1 MGILNLVVN
10 TSYGRMANALILLL
24 SITTAV
30 EARSAPVDE
39 LRQLE
44 ITVDAKNRMYEEYL
58 TLNNRGQLSNQ
69 EQGIFQS
76 YLSNLVLRINEQC
89 RSINERYPELDL
101 SQYPCDTV
109 LIQKGPSMEEL
120 EQSSLHSDE
129 LAAMDA
135 ELALGLTEVDELLLQ
150 EQEKISARAS
160 ALSSIQTADG
170 NEQQT
175 AGDGGGDA
183 AGTTDS
189 SREDSEN
196 GKTGEEEW
204 SESGEGDGGSL
215 LGYPAGGKGSPYDIP
230 DGSDDDIVARQLRE
244 AAEKESDPE
253 LKRKLWDEYRRYKQS
268 YR

>member
-1 MGILNLVVN
+1 MGILNFVVN

-24 SITTAV
+24 SITAAV

-44 ITVDAKNRMYEEYL
+44 ITVDAENRMYEEYL

-69 EQGIFQS
+69 ERGIFQS

-120 EQSSLHSDE
+120 EQSSLLSDE
-129 LAAMDA
+129 LVAMDA
-135 ELALGLTEVDELLLQ
+135 ELAKGLTEVDELLLQ

-160 ALSSIQTADG
+160 ALSSIQTTGG

-175 AGDGGGDA
+175 AGDAA

-196 GKTGEEEW
+196 GKTGEEES